1 MTYDVHSRNAFLHE
15 YRFFDVSDV
24 QKEGVFRVSG
34 SLERQK
40 ELREWLDNGELP
52 SNLESKYFVHDYAA
66 VLKNFL
72 SELPEPLMM
81 EKYYNVYLQIAGE
94 SCILPVTLRLL
105 VRVVF
110 LSVFFPLY

>member
-1 MTYDVHSRNAFLHE
+1 MTYDVHATSRHTLLHQ
-15 YRFFDVSDV
+15 YHCFNVSDV

-34 SLERQK
+34 NLERQK
-40 ELREWLDNGELP
+40 ELREWLDNRELP
-52 SNLESKYFVHDYAA
+52 SILESKYFVHDYAA

-94 SCILPVTLRLL
+94 NCILP
-105 VRVVF
+105 
-110 LSVFFPLY
+110 VFFPLY